1 MKKRKLALG
10 LLAVAASAIGLSG
23 CNDVTAKEG
32 VVLELKIGGESIS
45 YTADDLFESY
55 RVGAGY
61 ASTSFDKVYE
71 VLIRHYYE
79 TSENVSDTVRS
90 KIDHDAQAKVN
101 SVLNQADTNATNNG
115 TSYEKE
121 LETLLGANNVENI
134 AELKEAKVYEVE
146 KDLFE
151 TNYYSVEN
159 LNFMRDGVKAD
170 NKPMFPAVDDPET
183 TGIDESTEADDE
195 GYLKEKMPY
204 HVSHILVKLDAD
216 GSLTQGQISED
227 DAKQIHN
234 IVTRLAGEGAT
245 ESDRESFRAIAFS
258 GSDDTSNTSYGDLGI
273 MDLGES
279 YVNEFKLGVYAYDA
293 IYNQAAEA
301 GARTAENKAR
311 LLVEDDVTMTSDD
324 TKSVRDYFEE
334 LGIGTIPYGA
344 AIALGDTA
352 DLTDADGLSIHN
364 GAAQFYPRNII
375 YNKYFNK
382 HNVSV
387 IVPNDIYYNQ
397 LKDDAATL
405 AAIEAGVVPN
415 IYPVNDD
422 DGTPSAEYAALPGF
436 QKDTTALLPK
446 FIDKT
451 GHEAAL
457 NNVLTDKDGR
467 IILVVK
473 AGSASDSGYQGIH
486 FIAINRSAL
495 DEFGSAAEAGK
506 AMAENAAAVDGTATL
521 SEYYTL
527 YAETD
532 SNYPKDQ
539 AGNKLLTY
547 NNFIK
552 QDPTEYIKRRDA
564 LRSRVKGYN
573 SNIEGYIFEGLL
585 KEGNL
590 TFNSNYSWLEKSIS
604 SYIST
609 TRQNSKDSTLKSFN
623 ESWAKYAQLIEM
635 QQSLRDAAELGL
647 GEMLPEIAAIGFT
660 TNAAKNET
668 GIFAKGNIAGVNR

>member
-32 VVLELKIGGESIS
+32 VVLELKIGGESIP

-183 TGIDESTEADDE
+183 TDIDESTEADDE

-364 GAAQFYPRNII
+364 GAPQFYPRNII

-397 LKDDAATL
+397 LKDDATTL
-405 AAIEAGVVPN
+405 DAIEAGAVAN

-422 DGTPSAEYAALPGF
+422 DGTASAEYAALPGF

-446 FIDKT
+446 YIDKT
-451 GHEAAL
+451 GAEAAL

-590 TFNSNYSWLEKSIS
+590 TFNSDYSWLEKSIS
-604 SYIST
+604 SYIAT